1 MITQICAHY
10 KCNSHGATH
19 DVHIQLVEHNLGIR
33 FGAIVLITVAHF
45 NGRHVV
51 ISVCVCDCGVYS
63 LSSKLIS
70 LVLVL
75 ALADVANVLWD
86 DRKRICVYLIG

>member
-51 ISVCVCDCGVYS
+51 ISVCVYDSGVYS

>member
-51 ISVCVCDCGVYS
+51 MSVCVCVIVECTRS
-63 LSSKLIS
+63 LP
-70 LVLVL
+70 
-75 ALADVANVLWD
+75 N
-86 DRKRICVYLIG
+86 